1 MLKTAKHMAAGPMVP
16 DQILR
21 LSLSGKPV
29 SDSKDLTDDMKRLA
43 DDCEGKQL
51 FDADV
56 VE

>member
-21 LSLSGKPV
+21 LSLSGK
-29 SDSKDLTDDMKRLA
+29 SARDSKDLTDDMKRLA

-56 VE
+56 VK